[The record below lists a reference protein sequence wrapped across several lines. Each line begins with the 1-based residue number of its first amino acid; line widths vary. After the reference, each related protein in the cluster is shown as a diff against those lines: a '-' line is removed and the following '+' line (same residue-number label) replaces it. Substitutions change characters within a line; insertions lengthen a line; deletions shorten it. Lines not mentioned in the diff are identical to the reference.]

1 MKFLP
6 LLVLGLGS
14 VTAFV
19 TTKPSFVVV
28 QKTKHAMVVENAEV
42 QAQVQDRLRHKSK
55 VCVIT
60 GASQG
65 LGQAMAYE
73 LAKYGQKIVVN
84 YYPGLDESAQ
94 ATVDQIKVLGGDG
107 IAIAADCTNP
117 EQIKRMFS
125 QVMDHYGKV
134 DGTFP
139 FLSIL
144 HHGYRCRW

>member
-14 VTAFV
+14 VAAFV

-28 QKTKHAMVVENAEV
+28 HKTKHSIVVENAEV
-42 QAQVQDRLRHKSK
+42 QAQVQDSLRHKSK

-73 LAKYGQKIVVN
+73 LAKYGQKVVVN
-84 YYPGLDESAQ
+84 YYPGMDDSAQ
-94 ATVDQIKVLGGDG
+94 ATVDQVKVLGGDA

-134 DGTFP
+134 DGTFLLIS
-139 FLSIL
+139 FF
-144 HHGYRCRW
+144 HHG